1 MMADQIITEP
11 SICIPRTLNNITWR
25 DVKDTFEK
33 VLGKGTVERVDIV
46 TRRDD
51 DSPFCRIFIHLRYW
65 PVNEPGVAAWRQTLV
80 DGGEI
85 KVVHNHPWFWKCV
98 ASRVAKPDKKKN
110 VSAEPYVMGMTATSK
125 PPVRANHGVDEPRD
139 DEPTT
144 LNQTR
149 VRTRTAEVR
158 NGLVPL
164 EDGENM

>member
-110 VSAEPYVMGMTATSK
+110 VSAEPYVMDVR
-125 PPVRANHGVDEPRD
+125 PVGRDHGVDEPRPD
-139 DEPTT
+139 GPRSP
-144 LNQTR
+144 LKQTR

-164 EDGENM
+164 GDGENM

>member
-1 MMADQIITEP
+1 MSTEPIITEP
-11 SICIPRTLNNITWR
+11 SICIPRTLNNVTWR
-25 DVKDTFEK
+25 DVKETFEK

-51 DSPFCRIFIHLRYW
+51 DSPFCRIFIHMRYW
-65 PVNEPGVAAWRQTLV
+65 PINEPGVAAWRQTLV

-110 VSAEPYVMGMTATSK
+110 VSAEPYVMDVR
-125 PPVRANHGVDEPRD
+125 PVGRDHGVDEPRS
-139 DEPTT
+139 P
-144 LNQTR
+144 LKQTR

-164 EDGENM
+164 DDGENM